1 MNRVTE
7 FKKHSLCLSLML
19 ALGTLSVHATA
30 AEFKPNTTAQTT
42 TPAVNTQVDT
52 TDLQNRIERLERM
65 ADNPV
70 LLQLSRRLADQ
81 QREIQGLYDQVDRL
95 QFELKNFK
103 EQAGKR
109 YRDSDARLTE
119 LEADRNPGSQEAVQN
134 EVVPEATLV
143 PLTPAVLPVSVTDAS
158 VPPVDK
164 TLQAPVPA
172 APQVQA
178 EPEKA
183 LPVATAEPL
192 KTRPAT
198 DEEKAAY
205 QAAFDLMKKKQYAE
219 SIQAFEDF
227 RKRYPESILS
237 SNAAYWAGEGYLI
250 SGEKDK
256 AIAAF
261 DVVQTLYP
269 DSSKKPAAMLRQ
281 ADTLRDTNQK
291 AQAKALYESLIKQ
304 FPQST
309 VAVKAK
315 TRIEGLDK

>member
-7 FKKHSLCLSLML
+7 FKKHSLCLSIML
-19 ALGTLSVHATA
+19 ALSTLSINATA
-30 AEFKPNTTAQTT
+30 AEFKPNTTAQAT
-42 TPAVNTQVDT
+42 TPAVKTQVDT

-81 QREIQGLYDQVDRL
+81 QREIQGLYDQIDRL
-95 QFELKNFK
+95 QFDLKNFK

-119 LEADRNPGSQEAVQN
+119 LEADRNPGHAETMPN
-134 EVVPEATLV
+134 DLIPEATSV
-143 PLTPAVLPVSVTDAS
+143 PLTPAILPVSVTDAS
-158 VPPVDK
+158 LPPVDK
-164 TLQAPVPA
+164 TPQAAEPA
-172 APQVQA
+172 TPQVQVK
-178 EPEKA
+178 PEKVS
-183 LPVATAEPL
+183 PVANPTAI

-227 RKRYPESILS
+227 RKSYPESILS

-291 AQAKALYESLIKQ
+291 SQAKALYESLIKQ
-304 FPQST
+304 HPDST
-309 VAVKAK
+309 IAAKAK
-315 TRIEGLDK
+315 TRIEGLVK

>member
-1 MNRVTE
+1 MKCVTE
-7 FKKHSLCLSLML
+7 FKKSTVYLSLML
-19 ALGTLSVHATA
+19 ALSAFSHHASA
-30 AEFKPNTTAQTT
+30 AEFKPNTTAQTAAPVVK
-42 TPAVNTQVDT
+42 TPVDT

-81 QREIQGLYDQVDRL
+81 QREIQGLYDQIDRL
-95 QFELKNFK
+95 QFDLKNFK

-119 LEADRNPGSQEAVQN
+119 LEADRNPGHAETMPN
-134 EVVPEATLV
+134 DLIPEVTSV

-158 VPPVDK
+158 LPPVEK
-164 TLQAPVPA
+164 TPQAIVPEA
-172 APQVQA
+172 TQVQA
-178 EPEKA
+178 KPET
-183 LPVATAEPL
+183 LVPVANTTAI

-227 RKRYPESILS
+227 RQRYPDSILS

-250 SGEKDK
+250 TGDKDK

-261 DVVQTLYP
+261 DVVQTVYP

-291 AQAKALYESLIKQ
+291 TKAKALYESLIQ
-304 FPQST
+304 QHPDSPIT
-309 VAVKAK
+309 AKAK
-315 TRIEGLDK
+315 TRLEGLLK